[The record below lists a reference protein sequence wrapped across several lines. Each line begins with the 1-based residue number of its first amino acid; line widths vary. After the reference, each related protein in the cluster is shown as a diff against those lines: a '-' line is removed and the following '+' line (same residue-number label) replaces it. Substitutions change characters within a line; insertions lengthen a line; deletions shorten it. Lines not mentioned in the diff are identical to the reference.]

1 MGICEIG
8 VGKGGEGGVGG
19 ETPLFFPV
27 WGLGRP
33 WGAMCEVGDS
43 GNVILDEAVP
53 GRPPRIE
60 LTLVPFKWEDEMED
74 KDKDIGRVIGT
85 GVG

>member
-1 MGICEIG
+1 M
-8 VGKGGEGGVGG
+8 GKGEEGGVGG
-19 ETPLFFPV
+19 ETPLHFPV
-27 WGLGRP
+27 WGFGRP

-43 GNVILDEAVP
+43 GTVVFGEAVP
-53 GRPPRIE
+53 GRLPYIE
-60 LTLVPFKWEDEMED
+60 STRVPLIWEDATDD